1 MIVSCPACATRFSL
15 DAALLGDAGR
25 NVRCAKCGH
34 KWKQLPPK
42 LETPE
47 GVSPDPLAESVAD
60 SAAAAS
66 TAASPFAA
74 DMTDP
79 LPDAAAMAQAVDIPA
94 APPRPRSPQR
104 PTGPITVPPKL
115 RPMMPR
121 RRFALLPLYLIAGLL
136 VGLVAAG
143 FFFRAEIARAVPALD
158 IVYSL
163 MGLST
168 SNPAEDLQIGNLVFK
183 RRNED
188 GKAVISI
195 QADVFN
201 ASDYPVKLPDLKAIP
216 YGKDASGNKIVLQ
229 PGHLFQLEQDVI
241 EPGETIT
248 FRTFFENPPEG
259 SKSLEVTFGQ
269 MPD

>member
-25 NVRCAKCGH
+25 NVRCAKCAH

-42 LETPE
+42 LETPD
-47 GVSPDPLAESVAD
+47 GASPSPLPEPEIAAPAPAE
-60 SAAAAS
+60 
-66 TAASPFAA
+66 ASPFAA
-74 DMTDP
+74 DMTNP
-79 LPDAAAMAQAVDIPA
+79 LPDAADAPATPAIDIPA

-115 RPMMPR
+115 RPMMPK
-121 RRFALLPLYLIAGLL
+121 RRFAFLPLYLVAGLL
-136 VGLVAAG
+136 VGLIGAA

-158 IVYSL
+158 MVYSL
-163 MGLST
+163 MGIST
-168 SNPAEDLQIGNLVFK
+168 SAAAEDLQIGNLVFK

-201 ASDYPVKLPDLKAIP
+201 ASDYPVKLPSMVARP
-216 YGKDASGNKIVLQ
+216 FSKDESGAKKLLQ
-229 PGHLFQLEQDVI
+229 PAHAFQLEQDTI

-259 SKSLEVTFGQ
+259 TKSLEVTFLE
-269 MPD
+269 

>member
-42 LETPE
+42 LETPD
-47 GVSPDPLAESVAD
+47 GVGPDPFSDSPDAGTVPA
-60 SAAAAS
+60 SA
-66 TAASPFAA
+66 AASPFAA

-79 LPDAAAMAQAVDIPA
+79 LPDALAAPAVEIPA

-115 RPMMPR
+115 RPMMPK
-121 RRFALLPLYLIAGLL
+121 RRFALLPLYLLAGLV
-136 VGLVAAG
+136 VGLVAAV
-143 FFFRAEIARAVPALD
+143 FFFRAEIARTIPALD
-158 IVYSL
+158 MVYSL

-168 SNPAEDLQIGNLVFK
+168 SNAAEDLQIGNLVFK

-201 ASDYPVKLPDLKAIP
+201 ASDYPVKLPAMMARP
-216 YGKDASGNKIVLQ
+216 YAKDAAGNKTLLE
-229 PGHLFQLEQDVI
+229 PAHPFQLEQETI

-259 SKSLEVTFGQ
+259 TKSLEVTFGKLA
-269 MPD
+269 D